1 MANNDENLIAAVGLD
16 LDSWQRGID
25 KMIADERKVDR
36 ALDGVVDA
44 ANDAEKALNDI
55 DGSIDLDVDTGDLE
69 KAKNIASDLD
79 ALDPNVDVNVDES
92 ELDTVR
98 RLLDDINSEDPNVNV
113 VVDETELDAAERIV
127 NDIDSATPT
136 VDVDVD
142 KEEVD
147 EAHELLTQIRD
158 MQVIQIVMDVSG
170 TAVSFITD
178 TLTNIPGI
186 GSIIEMDN
194 AMARFEGTTGRTMAS
209 FEGLV
214 DELHGE
220 GVLQGAEAIGEV
232 ASQAVQL
239 GIHMQDVD
247 DAALATFNTIT
258 VTGGD
263 AQETLTTI
271 DTLVDQGLAASFQE
285 ASDIIVTGFQSGAN
299 RGQDFLDV
307 LNEYGSTFSR
317 MGFDGESALNLIN
330 SGLDAGF
337 GNADRVADALREM
350 DIRVH
355 ELDFTAIDAAMEAF
369 ENGDIS
375 VDELN
380 GVLGETGVALNEL
393 DLLDETRAFLNGEL
407 SGEDYFNSVITALN
421 NVEDA
426 SDQAQEA
433 VAIFGTQA
441 EDIGVDAITSLT
453 TEGLEGIEGRAQ
465 EAADAVTN
473 TISGSIAEVQILIDD
488 LARAFFSSDQIDI
501 DGKID
506 DIKARIQ
513 TFIDEINSGATFGEA
528 LEIALN
534 MPGLEDQFH
543 DLEAIVGNL
552 AMAIVSAFATILDA
566 LGQGGAADQL
576 RASIEDMASGQL
588 VFDVQ
593 VADNAEAISTAV
605 AAAVDRGLDPAD
617 IQESLE
623 LAFNE
628 ALAAGDIDTA
638 QLIVDNINAANAAL
652 GELDAGELMQMGEV
666 PVTLTVDTADFQAQI
681 DQAASGVQVEID
693 AALAAGDI
701 EGAAALAESIGSSL
715 EGEFNRLVGEGQ
727 FDLASIIA
735 AGTDNTAYQEHIAN
749 VSGMSDESVAEMQAN
764 AQLVVDAAN
773 ETADLT
779 SVAAD
784 EAAAATA
791 ESSATIDTANAETVE
806 SFGEAGLSS
815 GGFAENVEGSMTR
828 VNTAVDAAEAN
839 VTEFADY
846 WDQRISELEDVN
858 VTLTATTNI
867 TDDPNGSAPGHAA
880 GTSPGNPAHDT
891 FFAGEEGIELISTDT
906 ALSVLNNETT
916 ESILSGLAAL
926 LGGGWTGGGESSITI
941 HQNNTFNNSGA
952 AASTASLDQAAR
964 GIRGF

>member
-605 AAAVDRGLDPAD
+605 QAAVDRGLDPAE
-617 IQESLE
+617 IQTSLE
-623 LAFNE
+623 TAFSE
-628 ALAAGDIDTA
+628 AMAAGDFDTA
-638 QLIVDNINAANAAL
+638 QMIVDNINAANEAI
-652 GELDAGELMQMGEV
+652 GDLDAGQLMQMGEV
-666 PVTLTVDTADFQAQI
+666 PVTLTLDTAGYQAQI
-681 DQAASGVQVEID
+681 DQAMTTTRAQID
-693 AALAAGDI
+693 AALASGDVAG
-701 EGAAALAESIGSSL
+701 ATALASQIGSSL
-715 EGEFNRLVGEGQ
+715 QAEFDRLIASGD
-727 FDLASIIA
+727 FDLAARIA
-735 AGTDNTAYQEHIAN
+735 ASTGDATMMETT
-749 VSGMSDESVAEMQAN
+749 VSAAEAAGMSDEDIAEMQAN
-764 AQLVVDAAN
+764 AQAAVEAAETASIETIAAAEETSSTLEDAA
-773 ETADLT
+773 T
-779 SVAAD
+779 S
-784 EAAAATA
+784 AAAFNT
-791 ESSATIDTANAETVE
+791 ETTE
-806 SFGEAGLSS
+806 SFDAAGLSAS
-815 GGFAENVEGSMTR
+815 GYADVVESNMQRANVALDTATENV
-828 VNTAVDAAEAN
+828 N
-839 VTEFADY
+839 EFESAY
-846 WDQRISELEDVN
+846 NALSALEDIN
-858 VTLTATTNI
+858 LTVTTTT
-867 TDDPNGSAPGHAA
+867 TDANGSSVGHA
-880 GTSPGNPAHDT
+880 GGGIFSGDSWV
-891 FFAGEEGIELISTDT
+891 GEEGPELISTDT
-906 ALSVLNNETT
+906 RVAVLNNETT

-941 HQNNTFNNSGA
+941 HQNNTFNNTGA
-952 AASTASLDQAAR
+952 AASTASLDNASRA
-964 GIRGF
+964 IRGY